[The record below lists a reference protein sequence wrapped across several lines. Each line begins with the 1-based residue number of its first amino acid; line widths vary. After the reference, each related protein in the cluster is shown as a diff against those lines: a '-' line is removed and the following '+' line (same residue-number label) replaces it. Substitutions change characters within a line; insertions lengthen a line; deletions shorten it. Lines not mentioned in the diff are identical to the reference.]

1 MAGPVALTVGGS
13 DVVSNTLSGAD
24 GGVILVDDQG
34 PRVASVLV
42 NGGTLVTGT
51 PWFAQGS
58 GNFTYGTG
66 GGTTARVLESNG
78 KITGGVQCQVDCTID
93 AGGNSTC
100 TGQTGT
106 CIGNAI
112 AGIKTSSGNGN
123 VPSRTHARS

>member
-1 MAGPVALTVGGS
+1 CHQRAAIDETAGVAGPVGLTVGGS

-58 GNFTYGTG
+58 GNIDVQ
-66 GGTTARVLESNG
+66 AD
-78 KITGGVQCQVDCTID
+78 ITDVGSGVD
-93 AGGNSTC
+93 AGSVLA
-100 TGQTGT
+100 QRVSDS
-106 CIGNAI
+106 
-112 AGIKTSSGNGN
+112 K
-123 VPSRTHARS
+123 